1 MVSVVDTAKR
11 ALVTLIK
18 SLAAIYSVTVTLTRD
33 SSDSELKAA
42 YKKVSRKAHPDQGGA
57 TEHQK
62 ALNAEKDSWEDAL
75 RASKPHGGNNQDKSK
90 DKSADAPL
98 VKTGRKDAPGFR
110 FQGDGDGDG
119 DGDGNSQR
127 QKTEA
132 GV

>member
-33 SSDSELKAA
+33 SADSEVKAA

-62 ALNAEKDSWEDAL
+62 ALNAAKDTWEDAL
-75 RASKPHGGNNQDKSK
+75 RANNPSGVCTIF
-90 DKSADAPL
+90 L
-98 VKTGRKDAPGFR
+98 VDFLGSEFR
-110 FQGDGDGDG
+110 FAVPKVH
-119 DGDGNSQR
+119 R
-127 QKTEA
+127 ILRLH
-132 GV
+132 